1 MARKPNYDFEKRKK
15 EQDRKAKKD
24 AKREDRLARKRAGQD
39 PDLMDMEPLDG
50 PPTDG
55 ETSDEAPD
63 AGDDT
68 TAG

>member
-1 MARKPNYDFEKRKK
+1 LARKPNYDFEKRKK

-39 PDLMDMEPLDG
+39 PDLMDMESPEG
-50 PPTDG
+50 APTD
-55 ETSDEAPD
+55 DAPADVGD

-68 TAG
+68 TTG